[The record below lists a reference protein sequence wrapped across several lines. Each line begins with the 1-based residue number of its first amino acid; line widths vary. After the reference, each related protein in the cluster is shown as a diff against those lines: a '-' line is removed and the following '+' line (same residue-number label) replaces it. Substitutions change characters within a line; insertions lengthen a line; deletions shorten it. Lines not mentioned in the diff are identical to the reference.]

1 MQYNIAIN
9 SAYSIF
15 TAFKSWWGRYR
26 TQSSFETTY
35 QNLGP
40 LTVIKIN
47 LNSITTKYML
57 KIQFYVILIS
67 YETVMVNKKYI
78 FYVHAFLE
86 RVWFFLFIFQCL
98 LLFLNKKKTFRRKNI
113 FSRNKCFGIEIW
125 DKKFSLSII
134 LFG

>member
-1 MQYNIAIN
+1 MQYKITIN
-9 SAYSIF
+9 FAYSIF
-15 TAFKSWWGRYR
+15 TAFKSFLKL
-26 TQSSFETTY
+26 QSTY

-78 FYVHAFLE
+78 FYVHAFFE
-86 RVWFFLFIFQCL
+86 RVWFFLFIF
-98 LLFLNKKKTFRRKNI
+98 NKIMLKNTVVLE
-113 FSRNKCFGIEIW
+113 FNN
-125 DKKFSLSII
+125 
-134 LFG
+134 